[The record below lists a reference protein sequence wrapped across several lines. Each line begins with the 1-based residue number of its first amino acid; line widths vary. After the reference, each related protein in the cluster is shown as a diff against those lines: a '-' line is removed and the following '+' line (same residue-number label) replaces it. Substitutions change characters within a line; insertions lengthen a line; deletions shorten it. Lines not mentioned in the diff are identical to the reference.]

1 MRRLR
6 YAARWLTSEVTYQ
19 AMLLGYRLRPYDA
32 HLDRRRWRW
41 QRSGCL
47 RSRIAWQQHPE
58 LATALDKLVEQK
70 GEVDRG

>member
-6 YAARWLTSEVTYQ
+6 YAGWWLGSEVQY
-19 AMLLGYRLRPYDA
+19 ALMLLGYQLRPYDS

-47 RSRIAWQQHPE
+47 RSRIAWRQHPQ
-58 LATALDKLVEQK
+58 LARALEDLVGGDES
-70 GEVDRG
+70 